1 MISELTRQALAD
13 PPLLPPKVRAQI
25 AEMRTRIHT
34 SLGQVVLAMAALP
47 RYRYLSLVDLQAIVP
62 NLREKEPLIRAPL
75 QHASLVVATQKKD
88 EDAAEPLEIGA
99 LDSVAGIAIWAS
111 VSTEVDARIR
121 AQVKAR
127 VLPVKLKPED
137 WTSGSKEAGD
147 HAPLIQEGLLDVPS
161 ESMGPPL
168 QQASRRNSPR
178 WCWRASPASL
188 KQANSTSTPSPPAR
202 SMPTCCA
209 NWPGT
214 GPPLEQ
220 APNPHKSYPRVRWL
234 G

>member
-62 NLREKEPLIRAPL
+62 NLRENAPLIRAPL
-75 QHASLVVATQKKD
+75 QQASLVVATQKKD
-88 EDAAEPLEIGA
+88 DDAVEPLEIGA

-121 AQVKAR
+121 DQVKAR
-127 VLPVKLKPED
+127 VFPVKLKPED

-147 HAPLIQEGLLDVPS
+147 HAWLLDVIAPTPKLA
-161 ESMGPPL
+161 SMVLASFSRLVKTGELNVHPVAARQVDADMLRKLARDRAVVGASTKPL
-168 QQASRRNSPR
+168 
-178 WCWRASPASL
+178 
-188 KQANSTSTPSPPAR
+188 
-202 SMPTCCA
+202 
-209 NWPGT
+209 
-214 GPPLEQ
+214 
-220 APNPHKSYPRVRWL
+220 
-234 G
+234 